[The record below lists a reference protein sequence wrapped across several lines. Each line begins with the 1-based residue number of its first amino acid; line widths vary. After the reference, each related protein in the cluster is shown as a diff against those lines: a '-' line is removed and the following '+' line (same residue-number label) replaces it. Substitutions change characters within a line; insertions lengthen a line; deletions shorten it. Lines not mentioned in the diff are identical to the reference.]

1 MAYKALRAAKYTST
15 QAHIQSENGR
25 IMSGAARL
33 MDVMNKA
40 KQQIGTSKEGMA
52 T

>member
-1 MAYKALRAAKYTST
+1 MAYQALRAAKYTST
-15 QAHIQSENGR
+15 QACIQSEIGR
-25 IMSGAARL
+25 IMSGAAGL

-40 KQQIGTSKEGMA
+40 MQQIETSKERMA